1 LELLKIRRLLESG
14 RSVFDLPLRVA
25 YYARV
30 STDKDGQRH
39 SLHNQI
45 EHYDRYIEENPN
57 WTPAGRYVDEGV
69 SGTGVAKREQ
79 FLRMVED
86 ARAGRFDFLVTKE
99 ISRFSRNTL
108 DSIRYTQE
116 LLAHGVGVLFE
127 ADNICTFSPDAEL
140 RLTIMA
146 SIAQDEVRRTAE
158 RVKFGFK
165 RAVERGRVLGA
176 DNTTGYRK
184 KDGVLTVDE
193 AGAAL
198 VRRVFAQYAEGRC
211 GLRRIAR
218 DLQAEGFVDAKG
230 RMYSYA
236 SLHGMLKNPKYKGY
250 YCGRKY
256 TTLDYRTHKVARLDE
271 SDWVLYRDERIPP
284 LVSEE
289 LWDRANALLRER
301 GARMRAHAAA
311 CQSRYPY
318 SGKLFCG
325 AHGDAF
331 HRRVHRSRRGARECW
346 YCRQYRLKGRAGC
359 DSPAVHSR
367 ELDIILADVLHR
379 VFADRAEVID
389 GLAALYAQTRTDRNH
404 EAACAALRTRERALR
419 ARRDK
424 LLELYVEGVITKP
437 EFAERN
443 GEAGAQLAALTARA
457 AALEAESRAE
467 AGEAGQIETLRRALE
482 TEWADAAQ
490 NGLGACLLERA
501 VVRKAEAPNAA
512 RLELRLK
519 TGQTWLAALDRTGRG
534 LSLCE
539 IGISQAQV
547 SRLEKNA
554 FQQIRKNL

>member
-45 EHYDRYIEENPN
+45 EHYDRYIEAHPH
-57 WTPAGRYVDEGV
+57 WVPAGRYVDEGV

-86 ARAGRFDFLVTKE
+86 ACAGRFDFLVTKE

-116 LLAHGVGVLFE
+116 LLTHGVGVFFE

-158 RVKFGFK
+158 RVKFGFR
-165 RAVERGRVLGA
+165 RAVAQGRVLGA

-193 AGAAL
+193 AEAAL
-198 VRRVFAQYAEGRC
+198 VRRVFTQYAEGRC

-218 DLQAEGFVDAKG
+218 DLQAEGLVDAKG

-250 YCGRKY
+250 YCGHKY
-256 TTLDYRTHKVARLDE
+256 TTLDYRTHKVARLEE
-271 SDWVLYRDERIPP
+271 SDWVLHRDERIPP

-289 LWDRANALLRER
+289 LWDRANALLRAR
-301 GARMRAHAAA
+301 GARMKAHAAA

-325 AHGDAF
+325 AHGDAY
-331 HRRVHRSRRGARECW
+331 HRRVHRSRRGAREWW

-359 DSPAVHSR
+359 DSPAVRSE
-367 ELDIILADVLHR
+367 ELDRILADILHR

-389 GLAALYAQTRTDRNH
+389 GLAALYARTRAGRGH
-404 EAACAALRTRERALR
+404 EAALAALRAREHALR

-424 LLELYVEGVITKP
+424 LLELHIEGVITKS

-443 GEAGAQLAALTARA
+443 DEAGAQIAALAARA

-467 AGEAGQIETLRRALE
+467 AEGAGQIETLRRALE
-482 TEWADAAQ
+482 TEWAGAAQ

-501 VVRKAEAPNAA
+501 VVHKAETPNAA
-512 RLELRLK
+512 RLEIRLK
-519 TGQTWLAALDRTGRG
+519 TGQTWLADPERAGCG
-534 LSLCE
+534 FSLCE

>member
-45 EHYDRYIEENPN
+45 EHYDRYVEGHPH

-79 FLRMVED
+79 FRRMVED
-86 ARAGRFDFLVTKE
+86 ARAGRFDFLLTKE

-158 RVKFGFK
+158 RVKFGFR
-165 RAVERGRVLGA
+165 RAVEQGRVLGA

-193 AGAAL
+193 AEAAF
-198 VRRVFAQYAEGRC
+198 VRRVFTQYAEGRH

-271 SDWVLYRDERIPP
+271 SDWVLYRDERIPA

-289 LWDRANALLRER
+289 LWDSANALLRER
-301 GARMRAHAAA
+301 GARMKTHAAA

-359 DSPAVHSR
+359 DTPPVRSE
-367 ELDIILADVLHR
+367 ELDRILADILGR
-379 VFADRAEVID
+379 IFADRAEVID
-389 GLAALYAQTRTDRNH
+389 GLTALYAKTRAGRDH
-404 EAACAALRTRERALR
+404 EAALAALGARARALR

-424 LLELYVEGVITKP
+424 LLELHIEGVIAKP

-443 GEAGAQLAALTARA
+443 GEVGAQLTALADRVRV
-457 AALEAESRAE
+457 LEAESRAE
-467 AGEAGQIETLRRALE
+467 AGEAEQIPALRRALE
-482 TEWADAAQ
+482 TEWVDAAR

-501 VVRKAEAPNAA
+501 VVHKAETPGAA
-512 RLELRLK
+512 RLEIHLK
-519 TGQTWLAALDRTGRG
+519 TGQTWLAAPGRAGCG